1 MKYSRMEWL
10 HAQFVAPLF
19 AERGP
24 VARRGIRDRRGVAL
38 VLALLFIVLLT
49 VLVVEFS
56 YETQV
61 DASLASNSTGDLE
74 AYLAAKSAVAQ
85 GMSMLW
91 DHLMVLQRGELD
103 VPGGLT
109 SGIGTGTASKT
120 TTINPTGGEPYDSKY
135 DQWAVGV
142 PFEPL
147 NDATMRV
154 TIADEYG
161 KLNLNALF
169 TFGANGDPQ
178 ERPEM
183 VETLRQF
190 FITRL
195 NDGASS
201 GGSNFDPTDAIL
213 DWLDYGENENE
224 RSDGAED
231 DYYMGLEN
239 PYHCKNGPMDSI
251 EELLLI
257 KGITPEIYFGEDTK
271 DQKARPLS
279 DFLTVH
285 GHWGGAINVNT
296 AQPEIVEAMAFGY
309 NAGGRPINMNAMNEL
324 LGRLGA
330 GETIYSMSELQ
341 QIGGGT
347 TQNNDNGKKN
357 NGKDE
362 QIKTPNTN
370 TKTSRLP
377 GTPSALR
384 SLNASL
390 PRPISILDG
399 LWSPSA
405 ALAAPATTW
414 NAGAPIVLDQR
425 PVQRTIVAQNSNTG
439 NSNANGTGNGT
450 GNGTSNGNGN
460 GNGNKRDTKQNQN
473 LLRPFTISS
482 NCFRIYGDGMQSD
495 VLVRIEAYVWR
506 NNPQA
511 SPQEMQAMLPPQ
523 LAQQW
528 TPPTEN
534 FRILDW
540 KVIR

>member
-1 MKYSRMEWL
+1 MKSALKAWL
-10 HAQFVAPLF
+10 HAQFIAPLL

-24 VARRGIRDRRGVAL
+24 RTRRSLRDRRGVAL
-38 VLALLFIVLLT
+38 ILALLFIVLLT

-61 DASLASNSTGDLE
+61 DASLAANSTGDLE

-91 DHLMVLQRGELD
+91 DHLMIIQRGELD

-109 SGIGTGTASKT
+109 GGTGAGTGPNP
-120 TTINPTGGEPYDSKY
+120 INPTGGEPYDSKY
-135 DQWAVGV
+135 DQWAVGI

-169 TFGANGDPQ
+169 SFAANGEPQ

-195 NDGASS
+195 S
-201 GGSNFDPTDAIL
+201 GGDTKGTDGGFDPTDAIL
-213 DWLDYGENENE
+213 DWLDYGESDDE

-257 KGITPEIYFGEDTK
+257 KGITPEIYFGVATEDEP
-271 DQKARPLS
+271 ARPLS

-296 AQPEIVEAMAFGY
+296 AQPEIIEAMAFGY
-309 NAGGRPINMNAMNEL
+309 NAGGRPINMAAMNEL

-330 GETIYSMSELQ
+330 GETIYSMSQLQ
-341 QIGGGT
+341 QIGGGST
-347 TQNNDNGKKN
+347 QTNPNNNNQNNPNNQNNDQGNRN
-357 NGKDE
+357 NNRTTRRDAPAGE
-362 QIKTPNTN
+362 PL
-370 TKTSRLP
+370 RLVQ
-377 GTPSALR
+377 A
-384 SLNASL
+384 AL
-390 PRPISILDG
+390 PRPQAIFNG
-399 LWSPSA
+399 FWQPHA
-405 ALAAPATTW
+405 ALGRSVPTIDLRPQQIA
-414 NAGAPIVLDQR
+414 QR
-425 PVQRTIVAQNSNTG
+425 NSDG
-439 NSNANGTGNGT
+439 GNGGGR
-450 GNGTSNGNGN
+450 GNGSGNGNGN
-460 GNGNKRDTKQNQN
+460 GNGGGGRGNGNGN
-473 LLRPFTISS
+473 GGGGGGGGGNNALLRPFVISS
-482 NCFRIYGDGMQSD
+482 NCFRIYGDGMQGD

-506 NNPQA
+506 NNPNMN
-511 SPQEMQAMLPPQ
+511 PQEMQAMLPPQ